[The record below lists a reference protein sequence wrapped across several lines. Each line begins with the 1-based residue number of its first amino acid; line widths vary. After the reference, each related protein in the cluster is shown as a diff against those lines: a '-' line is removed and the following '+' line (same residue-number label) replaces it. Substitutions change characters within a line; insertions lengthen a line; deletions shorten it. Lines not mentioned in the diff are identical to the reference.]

1 MVLPIMRPSKR
12 VGDPGEAAMKQQ
24 TLTGF
29 ERYGKTT
36 RRAQF
41 LAQMDQIVPWPELAR
56 GGGAPLPEGGRSRRP
71 AANSA

>member
-1 MVLPIMRPSKR
+1 MMLPIMRPSKR
-12 VGDPGEAAMKQQ
+12 VGDRGEAAMKQQ

-41 LAQMDQIVPWPELAR
+41 LAQMDAYVSAGQRYIASRSTGIWRELSDPV
-56 GGGAPLPEGGRSRRP
+56 GA
-71 AANSA
+71 